1 MRRLRAAL
9 AALVAR
15 ACAVVLRAAGRGAT
29 SLPGRV
35 LLAID
40 PDAIAERAAR
50 LPGGSVVV
58 SATNGKTTTCSML
71 ASILEE
77 DGDRPVH
84 NRAGANMAGGIAST
98 LLEQH
103 GDIGLFEVDEFWL
116 DGLVGQLKPR
126 AVVLGNLFRDQ
137 LDRYGEL
144 DTIVSRWSV
153 VAAGTDAGRLVLS
166 ADDPSIAGLGDG
178 VDGAL
183 YFGIEDAS
191 VGTHSSQHASEQVR
205 CPRCAS
211 SLAYSVWY
219 VGHLGDYRCRRCDWA
234 RPQPAVTASAI
245 ELLGLGGSRF
255 TLGLDGRQLDVQIA
269 LPGLYNVYNAT
280 AAAAGALAIGV
291 DPETIAGGLRGLV
304 PVFGRAETVEVAG
317 RPCSILL
324 VKNPAGANEVMRTVA
339 LEEGRHDMLFVLNDL
354 IADGRDVSW
363 IWDADFEALVPRVA
377 SAVCSGTRAV
387 EMALRL
393 KYAGVP
399 DESLSVVADLPAALA
414 AAAGGDGDRLL
425 AFPTYTAMLDLREH
439 LVDEGAA
446 RESFA

>member
-1 MRRLRAAL
+1 
-9 AALVAR
+9 
-15 ACAVVLRAAGRGAT
+15 
-29 SLPGRV
+29 
-35 LLAID
+35 
-40 PDAIAERAAR
+40 
-50 LPGGSVVV
+50 
-58 SATNGKTTTCSML
+58 
-71 ASILEE
+71 
-77 DGDRPVH
+77 
-84 NRAGANMAGGIAST
+84 
-98 LLEQH
+98 
-103 GDIGLFEVDEFWL
+103 
-116 DGLVGQLKPR
+116 
-126 AVVLGNLFRDQ
+126 VVLGNLFRDQ

-153 VAAGTDAGRLVLS
+153 VAAGADAGRLVLS

-255 TLGLDGRQLDVQIA
+255 TLGLDGRHLDVQIA
-269 LPGLYNVYNAT
+269 LPGLYNVYNAI

-414 AAAGGDGDRLL
+414 AAAAGEGDRLL

-446 RESFA
+446 RESFV

>member
-153 VAAGTDAGRLVLS
+153 VAAGADAGRLVLS

-255 TLGLDGRQLDVQIA
+255 TLGLDGRQLDVQIP

-339 LEEGRHDMLFVLNDL
+339 LEEGRHDVLFVLNDL

-399 DESLSVVADLPAALA
+399 DESLSVVAELPAALA
-414 AAAGGDGDRLL
+414 AAAGGEGDRLL

>member
-153 VAAGTDAGRLVLS
+153 VAAGADAGRLVLS

-219 VGHLGDYRCRRCDWA
+219 VGHLGNYRCRRCDWA

>member
-77 DGDRPVH
+77 DGDLPVH

-144 DTIVSRWSV
+144 DTIVSRWSA
-153 VAAGTDAGRLVLS
+153 VAAGADAGRLVLS

-183 YFGIEDAS
+183 YFGIEDSS

-219 VGHLGDYRCRRCDWA
+219 VGHLGDYRCSRCDWA

-255 TLGLDGRQLDVQIA
+255 TLGLDGRQLNVQIA

-280 AAAAGALAIGV
+280 AAAAGALALGV
-291 DPETIAGGLRGLV
+291 DPETIAGGLQGLV
-304 PVFGRAETVEVAG
+304 PVFGRAEMVEVAG

-399 DESLSVVADLPAALA
+399 DESLSVVADVPAALA
-414 AAAGGDGDRLL
+414 AAAAGEGDRLL

-439 LVDEGAA
+439 LVNEGAA

>member
-153 VAAGTDAGRLVLS
+153 VAAGADAGRLVLS

>member
-153 VAAGTDAGRLVLS
+153 VAAGADAGRLVLS

-269 LPGLYNVYNAT
+269 LPGVYNVYNAT

>member
-219 VGHLGDYRCRRCDWA
+219 VGHLGNYRCRRCDWA

-399 DESLSVVADLPAALA
+399 DESLSVVAELPAALA

>member
-153 VAAGTDAGRLVLS
+153 VAAGADAGRLVLS

-219 VGHLGDYRCRRCDWA
+219 VGHLGNYRCRRCDWA

-399 DESLSVVADLPAALA
+399 DESLSVVAELPAALA
-414 AAAGGDGDRLL
+414 AAAGGEGDRLL

>member
-9 AALVAR
+9 AVFVAR
-15 ACAVVLRAAGRGAT
+15 AVAVVLRAAGRGAT

-35 LLAID
+35 LLAMD

-58 SATNGKTTTCSML
+58 SATNGKTTTCSIL

-77 DGDRPVH
+77 DGARPVH

-126 AVVLGNLFRDQ
+126 VVVLGNLFRDQ

-144 DTIVSRWSV
+144 DTIVSRWSA
-153 VAAGTDAGRLVLS
+153 VARGGGAGRLVLS
-166 ADDPSIAGLGDG
+166 ADDPSIASLGDG

-191 VGTHSSQHASEQVR
+191 VGQESSQHASEQVR

-211 SLAYSVWY
+211 PLSYSVWY
-219 VGHLGDYRCRRCDWA
+219 VGHLGDYRCSRCDWA
-234 RPQPAVTASAI
+234 RPQPAVTASDI

-255 TLGLDGRQLDVQIA
+255 RLGLDGLQLEVQIA
-269 LPGLYNVYNAT
+269 LPGLYNVYNAV
-280 AAAAGALAIGV
+280 AAAAGALALGV
-291 DPETIAGGLRGLV
+291 EPGTIAGGLEGLA

-339 LEEGRHDMLFVLNDL
+339 LEDGRHDMLFVLNDL

-399 DESLSVVADLPAALA
+399 DTSLSVVSDLPAALA
-414 AAAGGDGDRLL
+414 AAAGGEGERLL

>member
-219 VGHLGDYRCRRCDWA
+219 VGHLGNYRCRRCDWA

-399 DESLSVVADLPAALA
+399 DESLSVVAELPAALA
-414 AAAGGDGDRLL
+414 AAAGGEGDRLL